1 MSRILFLAV
10 IVFVSIANIDAF
22 TYQILASQK
31 TFISEPL
38 FMASDDEES
47 GKFKERG
54 VSYDQDG
61 KSNVW
66 AIEPKMELESKSK
79 EEKGTSALTAFAGIG
94 IFGILA
100 AVILTNLPDPDQF

>member
-1 MSRILFLAV
+1 MGETLFISQQINLTLQIFISHKAYTPLSTMFRIIFFAV
-10 IVFVSIANIDAF
+10 IAFVSIANIDSF
-22 TYQILASQK
+22 TYQIQSSQK

-38 FMASDDEES
+38 FMASNDDEP
-47 GKFKERG
+47 GKFVERG

-79 EEKGTSALTAFAGIG
+79 EE
-94 IFGILA
+94 
-100 AVILTNLPDPDQF
+100 